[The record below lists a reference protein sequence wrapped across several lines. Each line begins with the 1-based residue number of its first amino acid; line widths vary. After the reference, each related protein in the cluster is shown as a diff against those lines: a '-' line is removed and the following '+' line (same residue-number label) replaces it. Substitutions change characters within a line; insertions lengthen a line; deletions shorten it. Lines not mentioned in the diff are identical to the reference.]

1 MDLRTITPVPV
12 DQGHGCW
19 TPGML
24 RALLL
29 RTQFHRPEARALG
42 WRGIRPTIAHG
53 EGWTC
58 KLHGSPGVFGML
70 FEAERMH
77 GTVLAGT
84 FSLHYFPH
92 PDEPRAERFPLA
104 AGVATLLADYW
115 DNVREFPS
123 GHAMRTLFRVGT
135 LRVVAGG
142 QGESLRLELSCLS
155 RTRVIAAD
163 GIRQSEGMPQDVIC
177 QPQGMP
183 QGVMVEPEGM
193 PQGGTHSPQ
202 PGANHAASPATA
214 AEPFVVHPGEAESD
228 IPSFAM
234 ASRLFRC
241 LAASASFVL
250 GEAPPACRCSVR
262 PGWQGWFTRA
272 GAYRNVPAL
281 DVRRISVALAYGTPP
296 PSTRH
301 SAWRSAA
308 TGPLHAQPWMTA
320 HRPGW
325 MSSPEAAANASPEGP
340 RPPLLVL
347 TGFLGSGKTTL
358 LRHFIEYN
366 LQRDRFV
373 AVIQNEIG
381 AVGLDGKLLED
392 GCRVVEADEGCV
404 CCSLSGR
411 LRHGLAQVLDRFTP
425 DVVVLET
432 SGLANPLNLLDEL
445 HEVSDLV
452 DRGPVLTVVDTVSF
466 ASALRESR
474 VAKDQVAA
482 ADILVLNKTD
492 IAEPE
497 HIEAARAMAAH
508 INPGAMLHEA
518 TEGAIPFGLLTD
530 ADTARRRPGQRAL
543 PRFGDTALHGG
554 APTHADDGYAAET
567 VRVHDPMPLPQLE
580 ALLEWES
587 KRYFRIKGVVDVT
600 GYDTPMLVQSVDG
613 RIHITPLPGHADAE
627 RFLTF
632 IGKGRRHLG
641 DNDAVG
647 GSNGAHGGNGGNGA
661 HAEANARR

>member
-19 TPGML
+19 TPGMV

-58 KLHGSPGVFGML
+58 KLHGSTGVFGML
-70 FEAERMH
+70 FEGERMH

-92 PDEPRAERFPLA
+92 PDEPCAERFPLA

-115 DNVREFPS
+115 DNVRDFPS

-135 LRVVAGG
+135 LRVVAGSH
-142 QGESLRLELSCLS
+142 GESLRLELSGLS
-155 RTRVIAAD
+155 RTRVFAAD
-163 GIRQSEGMPQDVIC
+163 GIRQSEGMPQD
-177 QPQGMP
+177 GMG
-183 QGVMVEPEGM
+183 QSEGM
-193 PQGGTHSPQ
+193 PQDVTVQSEGMPRS
-202 PGANHAASPATA
+202 GASSADFSD
-214 AEPFVVHPGEAESD
+214 PFVVRPGDAESD
-228 IPSFAM
+228 IPSFGM
-234 ASRLFRC
+234 ALRLFRC

-250 GEAPPACRCSVR
+250 GEAPTACRYAVR

-272 GAYRNVPAL
+272 QPYRNVPAH
-281 DVRRISVALAYGTPP
+281 DVRRISLALAYGTPP
-296 PSTRH
+296 PSERC
-301 SAWRSAA
+301 APWRPAD

-320 HRPGW
+320 HSPGW
-325 MSSPEAAANASPEGP
+325 MGSAETTKTACGDGP

-411 LRHGLAQVLDRFTP
+411 LRHGLVQLLERFTP

-445 HEVSDLV
+445 HEVSDMV
-452 DRGPVLTVVDTVSF
+452 SRGPVITVVDTVSF

-474 VAKDQVAA
+474 VARDQVTA

-497 HIEAARAMAAH
+497 HITAARAMAAR

-518 TEGAIPFGLLTD
+518 TGGAIPFGLL
-530 ADTARRRPGQRAL
+530 ADTDTTRRRPGQRGL
-543 PRFGDTALHGG
+543 PRFGDTAFHGG
-554 APTHADDGYAAET
+554 AATHADDGYTAET
-567 VRVHDPMPLPQLE
+567 LRVHAPMALPQLE
-580 ALLEWES
+580 ALLESES
-587 KRYFRIKGVVDVT
+587 RRYFRIKGVVDVA
-600 GYDTPMLVQSVDG
+600 GYDTPLLVQSVDG
-613 RIHITPLPGHADAE
+613 RTSMTPLPGHADAE

-632 IGKGRRHLG
+632 IGKGARG
-641 DNDAVG
+641 DKSRDMEADGGDTSGDTSDTSGSTG
-647 GSNGAHGGNGGNGA
+647 GSAGA
-661 HAEANARR
+661 ARPA

>member
-1 MDLRTITPVPV
+1 MDLRVITPVPI

-19 TPGML
+19 TAGML

-42 WRGIRPTIAHG
+42 WRGIRPTVAHG

-70 FEAERMH
+70 FEGERMSG
-77 GTVLAGT
+77 GTLAGA

-92 PDEPRAERFPLA
+92 PDEPRAERFSLA
-104 AGVATLLADYW
+104 AGVATLLPDYW

-123 GHAMRTLFRVGT
+123 AHAMRTLFRVGT
-135 LRVVAGG
+135 LRVAAGRLG
-142 QGESLRLELSCLS
+142 GMLRLELSGLS

-163 GIRQSEGMPQDVIC
+163 GIRQSEGMPPDST
-177 QPQGMP
+177 PA
-183 QGVMVEPEGM
+183 PEGTAR
-193 PQGGTHSPQ
+193 GT
-202 PGANHAASPATA
+202 GTA
-214 AEPFVVHPGEAESD
+214 DPYVVHPGDAESD
-228 IPSFAM
+228 IPSFGM
-234 ASRLFRC
+234 ALRLFRC

-250 GEAPPACRCSVR
+250 GEAPVACRYAVR
-262 PGWQGWFTRA
+262 PGWQGRFTRA
-272 GAYRNVPAL
+272 GEYRNVPAPG
-281 DVRRISVALAYGTPP
+281 VRRISVALAYGTPP
-296 PSTRH
+296 EGRAAP
-301 SAWRSAA
+301 WRPAD

-325 MSSPEAAANASPEGP
+325 MGGAKAAGTVSCGGGP

-358 LRHFIEYN
+358 LRHFVEYN

-452 DRGPVLTVVDTVSF
+452 DRGAVITVVDTVSF
-466 ASALRESR
+466 ANALRESR
-474 VAKDQVAA
+474 VARDQVAA
-482 ADILVLNKTD
+482 ADILVLNKID
-492 IAEPE
+492 IAGPE
-497 HIEAARAMAAH
+497 HIEAAHAMAAR

-518 TEGAIPFGLLTD
+518 TEGAIPFGLLTE
-530 ADTARRRPGQRAL
+530 AGAPRPERRPRGL
-543 PRFGDTALHGG
+543 PRFRDPAFPGG
-554 APTHADDGYAAET
+554 PATHADDGYAAET
-567 VRVHDPMPLPQLE
+567 VRVHAPMALSQLE
-580 ALLEWES
+580 SLLEWES
-587 KRYFRIKGVVDVT
+587 RRYFRIKGVVDVA
-600 GYDTPMLVQSVDG
+600 GHDAPMLAQSVDG
-613 RIHITPLPGHADAE
+613 RMSITPLPGHADAE

-632 IGKGRRHLG
+632 IGKGGRDFGNGDAPGGDRGDRG
-641 DNDAVG
+641 DNDDKG
-647 GSNGAHGGNGGNGA
+647 GTGTRAG
-661 HAEANARR
+661 ANAER

>member
-1 MDLRTITPVPV
+1 MDLRTITPIPV

-19 TPGML
+19 TSGMV

-29 RTQFHRPEARALG
+29 RTQFHRPEGRALG

-70 FEAERMH
+70 FEGERMS

-123 GHAMRTLFRVGT
+123 VPAMRTLFRVGT
-135 LRVVAGG
+135 LRVVAGSH
-142 QGESLRLELSCLS
+142 GESLRLELSCLS

-163 GIRQSEGMPQDVIC
+163 GIRQSEGMPQDV
-177 QPQGMP
+177 
-183 QGVMVEPEGM
+183 MVQSEG
-193 PQGGTHSPQ
+193 TPQ
-202 PGANHAASPATA
+202 PAASSADLSD
-214 AEPFVVHPGEAESD
+214 PFVVHPGDAESD
-228 IPSFAM
+228 IPSFGM
-234 ASRLFRC
+234 ALCLFRC

-250 GEAPPACRCSVR
+250 GEAPTACRYAVR

-272 GAYRNVPAL
+272 QAYRNVPAHE
-281 DVRRISVALAYGTPP
+281 VRRISLALAYGTPP
-296 PSTRH
+296 PSVRC
-301 SAWRSAA
+301 APWRRAD

-320 HRPGW
+320 HHPGR
-325 MSSPEAAANASPEGP
+325 MGGAETTKTACGDGP

-411 LRHGLAQVLDRFTP
+411 LRHGLVQLLDRFTP

-432 SGLANPLNLLDEL
+432 SGLANPLNLLDEV

-452 DRGPVLTVVDTVSF
+452 DRGPVITMVDTVSF

-474 VAKDQVAA
+474 VARDQVTA
-482 ADILVLNKTD
+482 ADILVLNKID

-497 HIEAARAMAAH
+497 HIAAVRTMVVH
-508 INPGAMLHEA
+508 INPGAMLHE
-518 TEGAIPFGLLTD
+518 TEGGAIPFGLLTD
-530 ADTARRRPGQRAL
+530 ADISLRKARQRGL
-543 PRFGDTALHGG
+543 PRFGDTAVHDG
-554 APTHADDGYAAET
+554 AATHADDGYAAET
-567 VRVHDPMPLPQLE
+567 LRVHAPMAQPQLE
-580 ALLEWES
+580 ALLESES
-587 KRYFRIKGVVDVT
+587 RRYFRIKGVVDVA
-600 GYDTPMLVQSVDG
+600 GHDTPLLVQSVNG
-613 RIHITPLPGHADAE
+613 RTSMTPLPAHADAE

-632 IGKGRRHLG
+632 IGKGGRG
-641 DNDAVG
+641 DKGLDMNADGGDTSGDTHASTG
-647 GSNGAHGGNGGNGA
+647 GSAGTSRPA
-661 HAEANARR
+661 

>member
-19 TPGML
+19 TAGML

-42 WRGIRPTIAHG
+42 WRGIRPTVAHG

-70 FEAERMH
+70 FEGERMS
-77 GTVLAGT
+77 GDTLTGT

-92 PDEPRAERFPLA
+92 PDEPRAERFSLA
-104 AGVATLLADYW
+104 AGVATLLSDYW
-115 DNVREFPS
+115 ENVREFPS
-123 GHAMRTLFRVGT
+123 APAMRTLFRVGT
-135 LRVVAGG
+135 LRVVADR
-142 QGESLRLELSCLS
+142 QGETLRLELSGLS

-163 GIRQSEGMPQDVIC
+163 GIRQSEGLPEDVMS
-177 QPQGMP
+177 QFDGM
-183 QGVMVEPEGM
+183 QEDVMRQSEGTAR
-193 PQGGTHSPQ
+193 GT
-202 PGANHAASPATA
+202 GTA
-214 AEPFVVHPGEAESD
+214 DPYVVHPGDAESD
-228 IPSFAM
+228 IPSFGM
-234 ASRLFRC
+234 ALRLFRC

-250 GEAPPACRCSVR
+250 GEAPVACRYAVR

-272 GAYRNVPAL
+272 GEYRNVPAAG
-281 DVRRISVALAYGTPP
+281 VRRISMALAYGKTPRP
-296 PSTRH
+296 DRAAP
-301 SAWRSAA
+301 WRPAD

-325 MSSPEAAANASPEGP
+325 MGGAAGADTAGGGGP

-452 DRGPVLTVVDTVSF
+452 DRGAVITVVDTVSF
-466 ASALRESR
+466 ANALRESR
-474 VAKDQVAA
+474 VARDQVAA
-482 ADILVLNKTD
+482 ADILVLNKID
-492 IAEPE
+492 IAGPE
-497 HIEAARAMAAH
+497 HIEAAHAMAAR

-518 TEGAIPFGLLTD
+518 TGGAIPFGLLTEAD
-530 ADTARRRPGQRAL
+530 APRPEKRPRGL
-543 PRFGDTALHGG
+543 PRFRDAAFPGG
-554 APTHADDGYAAET
+554 PATHADDGYAAET
-567 VRVHDPMPLPQLE
+567 VRVHAPMALPQLE
-580 ALLEWES
+580 SLLEWES
-587 KRYFRIKGVVDVT
+587 RRYFRIKGVVDVA
-600 GYDTPMLVQSVDG
+600 GHDAPMLAQSVDG
-613 RIHITPLPGHADAE
+613 RMSITPLPGHADAE

-632 IGKGRRHLG
+632 IGKGGR
-641 DNDAVG
+641 DFG
-647 GSNGAHGGNGGNGA
+647 GSDAAGDANGNNGPPVKTPA
-661 HAEANARR
+661 DR

>member
-19 TPGML
+19 TAGML

-42 WRGIRPTIAHG
+42 WRGIRPTVAHG

-58 KLHGSPGVFGML
+58 KLHGSPGVFGIL
-70 FEAERMH
+70 FEGERMS
-77 GTVLAGT
+77 GDTLTGT

-92 PDEPRAERFPLA
+92 PDEPRAERFSLA
-104 AGVATLLADYW
+104 AGVATLLSDYW

-123 GHAMRTLFRVGT
+123 APAMRTLFRVGT
-135 LRVVAGG
+135 LRVVADR
-142 QGESLRLELSCLS
+142 QGETLRLELSGLS

-163 GIRQSEGMPQDVIC
+163 GIRQSEGLPEDVMRQSEGLPEDVMG
-177 QPQGMP
+177 QPDGMP
-183 QGVMVEPEGM
+183 EDVTGQSEGTAR
-193 PQGGTHSPQ
+193 GT
-202 PGANHAASPATA
+202 GTA
-214 AEPFVVHPGEAESD
+214 DPYVVHPGDAESD
-228 IPSFAM
+228 IPSFGM
-234 ASRLFRC
+234 ALRLFRC

-250 GEAPPACRCSVR
+250 GEAPVACRYAVR

-272 GAYRNVPAL
+272 GEYRNVPAPG
-281 DVRRISVALAYGTPP
+281 VRRISMALAYGKTPRP
-296 PSTRH
+296 DRAAP
-301 SAWRSAA
+301 WRPAD
-308 TGPLHAQPWMTA
+308 TGPLHAQPWMAA

-325 MSSPEAAANASPEGP
+325 MGGAAGADTAGGGGP

-452 DRGPVLTVVDTVSF
+452 DRGAVITVVDTVSF
-466 ASALRESR
+466 ANALRESR
-474 VAKDQVAA
+474 VARDQVAA
-482 ADILVLNKTD
+482 ADILVLNKID
-492 IAEPE
+492 IAGPE
-497 HIEAARAMAAH
+497 HIEAAHAMAAR

-518 TEGAIPFGLLTD
+518 TGGAIPFGLLTEAD
-530 ADTARRRPGQRAL
+530 APRPERRPHGL
-543 PRFGDTALHGG
+543 PRFRDAAFPGG
-554 APTHADDGYAAET
+554 PATHADDGYAAET
-567 VRVHDPMPLPQLE
+567 VRVHAPMALSQLE
-580 ALLEWES
+580 SLLEWES
-587 KRYFRIKGVVDVT
+587 RRYFRIKGVVDVA
-600 GYDTPMLVQSVDG
+600 GHDAPMLAQSVDG
-613 RIHITPLPGHADAE
+613 RMSITPLPGHADAE

-632 IGKGRRHLG
+632 IGKGGRDFGNSDAAG
-641 DNDAVG
+641 DASGN
-647 GSNGAHGGNGGNGA
+647 NGPPVKTPAD
-661 HAEANARR
+661 R